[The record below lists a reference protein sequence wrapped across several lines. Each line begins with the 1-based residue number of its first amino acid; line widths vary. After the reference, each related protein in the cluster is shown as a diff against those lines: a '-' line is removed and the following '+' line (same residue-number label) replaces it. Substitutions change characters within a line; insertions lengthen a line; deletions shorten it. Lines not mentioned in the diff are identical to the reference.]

1 MRRAASRQPLK
12 WPASG
17 RPDAVHELFAVPLLI
32 AALIALSITT
42 ACTPAL
48 LRWAPRVGLTDRP
61 GARKVHAVPVPRVG
75 GIAMAA
81 GILIPTL
88 LTAPLNPPIIGFL
101 AGALVL
107 LAFGIWDDRADL
119 NYRLKFLGQFLAVGL
134 CMVVGD
140 VRIEWLTLGGR
151 IMLPEALSW
160 ALTFVF
166 LVGVTNAINL
176 ADGLDGLAGGLA
188 LLCLCALAV
197 LGTITGNLTVTGIAL
212 IESGAILGFLRF
224 NTHPAR
230 VFMGDGGSQMLG
242 FSIGVLA
249 ILATQREGSA
259 LSAALPLLLLGL
271 PILDTLTV
279 MVRRVA
285 AGRSP
290 FSSDRNH
297 IHHRLLD
304 LGFAHREAVIL
315 VYCLQVG
322 LFLLAYYLRFDSDL
336 LIGGT
341 FVGFALA
348 LLGTLYW
355 ADRSGWRAH
364 TGRALPIIS
373 ALLDKL
379 RRPEFSTLIARLA
392 TWTMAAGLIVY
403 AAIAILASSHVAS
416 DVSLLS
422 AAMLLILLVFS
433 YFATAGTLT
442 WIERLAAYVG
452 VILLV
457 YLDETAAERSPA
469 LAGIPAIV
477 IGVTGAAAVCRFL
490 FSGTR
495 RFEVTSLDI
504 LVAFVALV
512 VPNLPGLISVP
523 PNLSAGI
530 LKAVILLYVV
540 EMLEGATVGR
550 RVPRAVLTVMLASVA
565 LRGLAAMSP

>member
-1 MRRAASRQPLK
+1 
-12 WPASG
+12 
-17 RPDAVHELFAVPLLI
+17 VPLLI

-61 GARKVHAVPVPRVG
+61 GARKIHDVPVPRVG

-81 GILIPTL
+81 GILVPTF
-88 LTAPLNPPIIGFL
+88 LTTPLSPAIVGFL
-101 AGALVL
+101 AGVLVL
-107 LAFGIWDDRADL
+107 LAFGVWDDRSDL
-119 NYRLKFLGQFLAVGL
+119 NYRMKFLGQFLAVGL
-134 CMVVGD
+134 CMVIGD

-151 IMLPEALSW
+151 VMLPEALSW
-160 ALTFVF
+160 GLTFVF
-166 LVGVTNAINL
+166 LVGVTNAVNL

-197 LGTITGNLTVTGIAL
+197 LGTITGNFTVTAIAL

-249 ILATQREGSA
+249 ILATQGEGSA

-279 MVRRVA
+279 MVRRVV

-290 FSSDRNH
+290 FSSDRSH

-322 LFLLAYYLRFDSDL
+322 LFLLAYDLRFDSDL
-336 LIGGT
+336 VIGGA
-341 FVGFALA
+341 FLLFALSV
-348 LLGTLYW
+348 LLTLHW

-364 TGRALPIIS
+364 TGRALPLVS
-373 ALLDKL
+373 ALLDRL
-379 RRPEFSTLIARLA
+379 RKPEFASLIVRLA
-392 TWTMAAGLIVY
+392 TWTMAAGLVAY
-403 AAIAILASSHVAS
+403 ATLAIAGSTHVSS
-416 DVSLLS
+416 DVSFLS

-433 YFATAGTLT
+433 YFANAGTLT

-457 YLDETAAERSPA
+457 YLDETAQAPVAA
-469 LAGIPAIV
+469 LSGVPSIV
-477 IGVTGAAAVCRFL
+477 IAVTGVAAACRFV

-523 PNLSAGI
+523 PNLAAGI
-530 LKAVILLYVV
+530 LRAVVLLYVV
-540 EMLEGATVGR
+540 EMLEGVTAGHR
-550 RVPRAVLTVMLASVA
+550 LPRAVLTVMLASVA
-565 LRGLAAMSP
+565 LRGLIPMYT

>member
-1 MRRAASRQPLK
+1 
-12 WPASG
+12 
-17 RPDAVHELFAVPLLI
+17 
-32 AALIALSITT
+32 
-42 ACTPAL
+42 
-48 LRWAPRVGLTDRP
+48 
-61 GARKVHAVPVPRVG
+61 
-75 GIAMAA
+75 MAA
-81 GILIPTL
+81 GILVPTL
-88 LTAPLNPPIIGFL
+88 LTAPLSPAILGFL
-101 AGALVL
+101 AGMGVL
-107 LAFGIWDDRADL
+107 LVFGVWDDRSDL

-134 CMVVGD
+134 CMVVGG

-151 IMLPEALSW
+151 IMLPEVLSW

-166 LVGVTNAINL
+166 LVGVTNAVNL

-197 LGTITGNLTVTGIAL
+197 LGTITGNFTVTAIAL

-249 ILATQREGSA
+249 ILATQREASA

-341 FVGFALA
+341 FVGFAVTVLA
-348 LLGTLYW
+348 ALHW

-364 TGRALPIIS
+364 TGHALPLVS

-379 RRPEFSTLIARLA
+379 RKPEFSELVVRIA
-392 TWTMAAGLIVY
+392 TWTMAAGLVAY
-403 AAIAILASSHVAS
+403 AAIAILFSSRVAS

-422 AAMLLILLVFS
+422 AAMLLILLVLS
-433 YFATAGTLT
+433 YFCGAGTLT
-442 WIERLAAYVG
+442 WMERLAAYVG

-457 YLDETAAERSPA
+457 YLDETAPGGGRV
-469 LAGIPAIV
+469 LAGLPAAV
-477 IGVTGAAAVCRFL
+477 IAITGAAAACRFV

-523 PNLSAGI
+523 PNLATGI
-530 LKAVILLYVV
+530 LKAVVLLYVV
-540 EMLEGATVGR
+540 EMLEGIAIKRTL
-550 RVPRAVLTVMLASVA
+550 PRAVLTVMLASIA
-565 LRGLAAMSP
+565 LRGLLPMAS

>member
-1 MRRAASRQPLK
+1 M
-12 WPASG
+12 
-17 RPDAVHELFAVPLLI
+17 PLLI

-61 GARKVHAVPVPRVG
+61 GARKIHDVPVPRVG

-81 GILIPTL
+81 GILVPTF
-88 LTAPLNPPIIGFL
+88 LTTPLSPAIVGFL
-101 AGALVL
+101 AGVLVL
-107 LAFGIWDDRADL
+107 LAFGVWDDRYDL
-119 NYRLKFLGQFLAVGL
+119 NYRMKFLGQFLAVGL

-151 IMLPEALSW
+151 VMLPEALSW

-166 LVGVTNAINL
+166 LVGVTNAVNL

-197 LGTITGNLTVTGIAL
+197 LGTITGNFTVTAIAL

-249 ILATQREGSA
+249 ILATQGEGSA

-279 MVRRVA
+279 MVRRVV

-336 LIGGT
+336 VIGGA
-341 FVGFALA
+341 FVAFAASVLVA
-348 LLGTLYW
+348 LHW
-355 ADRSGWRAH
+355 AGRSGWRAH
-364 TGRALPIIS
+364 TGRALPLIS
-373 ALLDKL
+373 ALLDRL
-379 RRPEFSTLIARLA
+379 RKPEFSSLIVRL
-392 TWTMAAGLIVY
+392 TTGTMAAGLVVY
-403 AAIAILASSHVAS
+403 AVLAIAGSTHVSS
-416 DVSLLS
+416 DVSFLS
-422 AAMLLILLVFS
+422 ASMLLILLVFS
-433 YFATAGTLT
+433 YFANAGALT
-442 WIERLAAYVG
+442 WMERLAAYVG

-457 YLDETAAERSPA
+457 YLDETAQTPTA
-469 LAGIPAIV
+469 LLSSVPSIV
-477 IGVTGAAAVCRFL
+477 IAATGVAAVCRFL

-512 VPNLPGLISVP
+512 VPNLPGLISMP
-523 PNLSAGI
+523 PNLAPGI
-530 LKAVILLYVV
+530 LKAVVLLYVV
-540 EMLEGATVGR
+540 EMLEGVTVGR
-550 RVPRAVLTVMLASVA
+550 RAARAVLTVMLASVA
-565 LRGLAAMSP
+565 LRGLIPMYT

>member
-1 MRRAASRQPLK
+1 M
-12 WPASG
+12 
-17 RPDAVHELFAVPLLI
+17 PLLI

-42 ACTPAL
+42 ACTPVL
-48 LRWAPRVGLTDRP
+48 LRWAPRAGLTDRP
-61 GARKVHAVPVPRVG
+61 GARKVHEVPVPRVG
-75 GIAMAA
+75 GIAMVA
-81 GILIPTL
+81 GTLIPTV
-88 LTAPLNPPIIGFL
+88 LTAPMSPTIVGFL
-101 AGALVL
+101 AGVLVL
-107 LAFGIWDDRADL
+107 LVFGVWDDRADL
-119 NYRLKFLGQFLAVGL
+119 NYRLKFIGQFLAVGL

-151 IMLPEALSW
+151 VMLPDALSW

-166 LVGVTNAINL
+166 LVGVTNAVNL

-197 LGTITGNLTVTGIAL
+197 LGTITGNFTVTAIAL

-249 ILATQREGSA
+249 ILATQREASA
-259 LSAALPLLLLGL
+259 LSASLPLLLLGL

-315 VYCLQVG
+315 VYCVQVG

-336 LIGGT
+336 LIAGT
-341 FVGFALA
+341 FVCFSVAV
-348 LLGTLYW
+348 LGMLYW
-355 ADRSGWRAH
+355 AHRSGWRAH
-364 TGRALPIIS
+364 TGRALPLVS
-373 ALLDKL
+373 VVLDKL
-379 RRPEFSTLIARLA
+379 RNPEFSSLIVRLA
-392 TWTMAAGLIVY
+392 TWTMAAGLVVY
-403 AAIAILASSHVAS
+403 AALAIVLSTRVAS

-422 AAMLLILLVFS
+422 AAMLLILLVLS
-433 YFATAGTLT
+433 YFASAGMLT
-442 WIERLAAYVG
+442 WMERLAAYVG

-457 YLDETAAERSPA
+457 YLDETAQQRGQA
-469 LAGIPAIV
+469 LSLMTSIV
-477 IGVTGAAAVCRFL
+477 IAVTGGAAACRFV

-523 PNLSAGI
+523 PNLATGI
-530 LKAVILLYVV
+530 LKAVVLLYVV
-540 EMLEGATVGR
+540 EMLEGVTVR
-550 RVPRAVLTVMLASVA
+550 RLVPRTVLTVMLACVA
-565 LRGLAAMSP
+565 LRGLLPMSA

>member
-1 MRRAASRQPLK
+1 M
-12 WPASG
+12 
-17 RPDAVHELFAVPLLI
+17 PLLI

-61 GARKVHAVPVPRVG
+61 GARKIHDVPVPRVG

-81 GILIPTL
+81 GILVPTL
-88 LTAPLNPPIIGFL
+88 LTAPLSPAIVGFL
-101 AGALVL
+101 AGVLVL
-107 LAFGIWDDRADL
+107 LVFGVWDDRADL

-134 CMVVGD
+134 CMVLGD
-140 VRIEWLTLGGR
+140 VRIEWLTFGGR

-160 ALTFVF
+160 TLTFVF
-166 LVGVTNAINL
+166 LVGVTNAVNL

-197 LGTITGNLTVTGIAL
+197 LGTITGNFTVTAIAL

-249 ILATQREGSA
+249 ILATQRERSA

-322 LFLLAYYLRFDSDL
+322 LFLLAYYQRFDSDL
-336 LIGGT
+336 LIGAT
-341 FVGFALA
+341 FVAFGVTVLGALH
-348 LLGTLYW
+348 W
-355 ADRSGWRAH
+355 ADRSGWRVH
-364 TGRALPIIS
+364 TGRALPLVS

-379 RRPEFSTLIARLA
+379 RKPESSSLIVRLA
-392 TWTMAAGLIVY
+392 TCTMAAGLLAY
-403 AAIAILASSHVAS
+403 AALAILVSTRVAS
-416 DVSLLS
+416 DIGLLS
-422 AAMLLILLVFS
+422 AAMLLIMMVLS
-433 YFATAGTLT
+433 YFAGAGTLT
-442 WIERLAAYVG
+442 WVERLAAYVG

-457 YLDETAAERSPA
+457 YLDETAQARGHV
-469 LAGIPAIV
+469 LAGLSSIV
-477 IGVTGAAAVCRFL
+477 IAITGLAAACRFL

-523 PNLSAGI
+523 PNLAAGI
-530 LKAVILLYVV
+530 LKAVVLLYVV
-540 EMLEGATVGR
+540 EMLEGVTVGLM
-550 RVPRAVLTVMLASVA
+550 VPRAVLTVMLASVA
-565 LRGLAAMSP
+565 LRGLLPMST